1 METGHQDQVHGSSL
15 NQPEHKNDR
24 PSYRLGSSI
33 GMNRNEIRAAVREF
47 LDLLESDTG
56 SVEHAESALVGL
68 LDRLALAQSYVSFEF
83 DEEDYPDPPTQSYDE
98 LRALVSK
105 RFPNYGYYNV
115 ADPIT
120 SDIGDGG
127 CLVGDAIDDLADI
140 ARDLYDVEW
149 CWSNTSEAD
158 ALFHLENDYRHHW
171 RRHLRSLQLYLD
183 ALELD
188 RDLSN

>member
-1 METGHQDQVHGSSL
+1 MVIGRQGQNRGSSL
-15 NQPEHKNDR
+15 NQPDHNVG
-24 PSYRLGSSI
+24 RLDCKLGLPI
-33 GMNRNEIRAAVREF
+33 DMNRNEIRAAVREF
-47 LDLLESDTG
+47 LDLLEDDAG
-56 SVEHAESALVGL
+56 SVEQAEGALVTS

-83 DEEDYPDPPTQSYDE
+83 DEEDHPDPPTQSYDD

-158 ALFHLENDYRHHW
+158 ALFHLQNDYRYHW
-171 RRHLRSLQLYLD
+171 RRHLRGLQLYLD

-188 RDLSN
+188 RDLSD